1 MSEGKRIDELMSP
14 SSIMV
19 IQDNFSLSGRFR
31 TLSKLVVIA
40 VMLRGRHR
48 GLPVAIDRAVLLPG
62 ELDDQGEWLIGYV
75 LLDKRDRPD
84 VPTTL

>member
-1 MSEGKRIDELMSP
+1 
-14 SSIMV
+14 MV